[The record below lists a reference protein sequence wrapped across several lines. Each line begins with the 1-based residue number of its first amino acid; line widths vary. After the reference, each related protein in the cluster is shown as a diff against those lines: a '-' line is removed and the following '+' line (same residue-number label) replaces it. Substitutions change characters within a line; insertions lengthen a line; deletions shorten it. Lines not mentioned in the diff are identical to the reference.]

1 MIRPE
6 RADIVIPVYN
16 AYDDLVVCVD
26 SILRH
31 TDMTKHRL
39 ILVNEAS
46 PDERIMP
53 YLKSLECE
61 SIIVSENL
69 CNSGFSATVNHGIEI
84 SGANDVLLLNSDT
97 IVTANWIEK
106 IMYCAY
112 SDAGIATVTPLSNN
126 ATLCSIPDFLMEN
139 TIPQGYTL
147 DEYAALVENTS
158 MKRYY
163 RIPVAHGFC
172 MFIKRAFNV
181 NNA

>member
-39 ILVNEAS
+39 ILVNDAS

-61 SIIVSENL
+61 SIIVSENV

-84 SGANDVLLLNSDT
+84 SGDNAGLYVLIRYLGSQTEEEILRRSETLGMPLKSLKGYYQNLPPNYLPTFLLGFANLNEET
-97 IVTANWIEK
+97 
-106 IMYCAY
+106 
-112 SDAGIATVTPLSNN
+112 
-126 ATLCSIPDFLMEN
+126 IPDAIRSLSEKVFASPKPYL
-139 TIPQGYTL
+139 L
-147 DEYAALVENTS
+147 
-158 MKRYY
+158 
-163 RIPVAHGFC
+163 
-172 MFIKRAFNV
+172 
-181 NNA
+181 